1 MSRIA
6 PVNPAEA
13 APRAKEVLGLV
24 NGTFGRIPNGVRVL
38 ANSPVALAAWW
49 SFEGILGTG
58 ALPRSVHE
66 QLAVLTADTNGCGYC
81 LSAHTAAARGA
92 GVSAA
97 DAAAARDAKASDPL
111 AAAVLEFGA
120 AVLAERGDVADEILQ
135 GARQAGLSDGD
146 LLEIVA
152 VVALNTFTNY
162 CNRLART
169 ELDVPDVRVERRT
182 ASARPCCDPGVS
194 PITGDK

>member
-6 PVNPAEA
+6 PVNPADA
-13 APRAKEVLGLV
+13 SLRAQEVLDFVSGA
-24 NGTFGRIPNGVRVL
+24 FGRIPNSIKVL

-58 ALPRSVHE
+58 RLPRPVHE
-66 QLAVLTADTNGCGYC
+66 QLALLTANTNGCEYC

-92 GVSAA
+92 GVSAE
-97 DAAAARDAKASDPL
+97 DAAAARHAEASDPL
-111 AAAVLEFGA
+111 SEAVLEFGA
-120 AVLAERGDVADEILQ
+120 AVLADRGDVADDILQ
-135 GARQAGLSDGD
+135 AARRAGLSDGD

-162 CNRLART
+162 YNRLART
-169 ELDVPDVRVERRT
+169 DLDFPPMHIERRK
-182 ASARPCCDPGVS
+182 AS
-194 PITGDK
+194 